1 MALEHEIFQKKKY
14 YKHLVEYLTLH
25 IIGKPDKL
33 INFHI
38 YQLCANY
45 VARVMYDTPYLL
57 AIDIISTEVKF
68 LGKFV
73 DKAAFIMPLLLK
85 SSRADS
91 VKLFG

>member
-1 MALEHEIFQKKKY
+1 MALEHEIFKKKY

-38 YQLCANY
+38 YQPCANY

-57 AIDIISTEVKF
+57 AIDIIATEVKF

>member
-45 VARVMYDTPYLL
+45 VARVMYDTSYLL
-57 AIDIISTEVKF
+57 AMILYQQK
-68 LGKFV
+68 
-73 DKAAFIMPLLLK
+73 
-85 SSRADS
+85 
-91 VKLFG
+91 